1 MAQRVQVILVDDV
14 DGGRADETVSFSL
27 DGTRYEIDL
36 STARAKELRADLQRW
51 VEKARRVGAK
61 PRAASRAGKSGDVA
75 AIRAWAK
82 AKGLAVNERGRISAE
97 VRQAYA
103 TRKV

>member
-27 DGTRYEIDL
+27 DGTHYEIDL
-36 STARAKELRADLQRW
+36 SATRAKELRADLKRW

-61 PRAASRAGKSGDVA
+61 SRAASRTGKAGDVA
-75 AIRAWAK
+75 TIRAWAK
-82 AKGLAVNERGRISAE
+82 ANGLAVNERGRISAE

-103 TRKV
+103 SRKS